1 MRHRAVDDPGG
12 AHYIDGSMRQRVP
25 RQPSTKW
32 WFLLAALVAT
42 AITAWQAA
50 HAPSPPATA
59 PPATARPVTAPPA
72 PPEDDLV
79 WIEIDEDAGPR

>member
-1 MRHRAVDDPGG
+1 MRHRAVDGAG
-12 AHYIDGSMRQRVP
+12 RAHYIDGSMRQRVP

-42 AITAWQAA
+42 AITWWQAG
-50 HAPSPPATA
+50 HAPTRPPL
-59 PPATARPVTAPPA
+59 PA

-79 WIEIDEDAGPR
+79 WIEIDAEDAGAR